1 MPRIP
6 LSSLEQA
13 IVLNR
18 EDPTDMVI
26 LPGPVYILT
35 VDGETNIVFGVDLYK
50 THNCSYLELQSYL
63 RKQTIPPVW
72 R

>member
-18 EDPTDMVI
+18 VALTDLVI
-26 LPGPVYILT
+26 LSGPVYMLT
-35 VDGETNIVFGVDLYK
+35 VDGETNIVFDVDPYK

>member
-6 LSSLEQA
+6 FSSIEQA

-18 EDPTDMVI
+18 EDLTDMAI
-26 LPGPVYILT
+26 LSGPVYILT
-35 VDGETNIVFGVDLYK
+35 VDGEVNIVFDVDPYK

-63 RKQTIPPVW
+63 RKQPIPPVW